1 MAPNKWWQR
10 GLPSQLPFLLL
21 HESTSEVWVAQMLSH
36 VYSLWPHGVNLCDF
50 SKNTGMGYYALLQGN
65 LPTPG
70 IKSISAAQILYHWA
84 TWEALALEDVPQI
97 YTQGWSRRSSTYRQY
112 LPFRKVLRGPCPEGT
127 TSSFNSWVSPLL
139 LLQLLWAVSF
149 HSLFLDHTPCD
160 VLGSASFS
168 FP

>member
-1 MAPNKWWQR
+1 MTKWIAFPASFSTLAWVYFR
-10 GLPSQLPFLLL
+10 SVSGADAKSCLLFVTPW
-21 HESTSEVWVAQMLSH
+21 SK
-36 VYSLWPHGVNLCDF
+36 SLWFQQEYRNGLLCPPPGD
-50 SKNTGMGYYALLQGN
+50 

-112 LPFRKVLRGPCPEGT
+112 LPFRPCPEGT